1 MSFPEELRKLNRWVC
16 YRLDPDPKGE
26 KPRKTPVNARTGK
39 NASSTNADT
48 WSDYETAKEA
58 AEKYGYA
65 GIGFVIIPEDGIVG
79 IDVDHC
85 LNRETGEWSETAK
98 DIMSRQN
105 TYMEYSPSG
114 DGLHVWL
121 RGKKPGNACK
131 NTETGVEMYE
141 KARYLTVTERAV
153 EGCADTVVPA
163 AEGVLQG
170 IYDKYIAKQKPE
182 RKKRKK
188 AAGDKL
194 TDEEILEKA
203 KEASNGEAFTALW
216 EGRWQGEYPSQS
228 EADMALCMKLA
239 FWTAKDKEQ
248 MDRLFRQS
256 GLMRE
261 KWDQPH
267 HASGATYGQETIER
281 AAESTDFVYTSGGG
295 DPIFEYEGK
304 YFRAKGDS
312 MYPITN
318 FTVQPLDMLI
328 TEDETQMTADL
339 ITCTGESYRMTFM
352 TSDFS
357 CGQKFKALLT
367 RKTIALAF
375 FGGEGDLELLKVFV
389 SRLEWNI
396 KTGVKAMGIHEHEDR
411 PVYVTAEGGI
421 EAGGAAVEDIV
432 QMEKYMSLQSGIHK
446 AQMLTPE
453 KLKEAGTWILGYNE
467 PEKTISIL
475 AWAAGCFLK
484 PMLRKEGIKFPHLFL
499 IGEAGSGKS
508 TTLEKILLP
517 VFSTNRVLAATQM
530 TPFTLMKDAASSNLV
545 PMPLD
550 EFKPSKMD
558 RLRINALYNH
568 FRDTYDCHDGQR
580 GRSDLSKVIYQLL
593 APLIV
598 AGEESP
604 DEAAIRERSIELL
617 FSKKDLKRPE
627 HRDAFRRAEANAVTL
642 QELGR
647 TMLDTALRLTSTQAA
662 AWHEEGIGQFSGEL
676 PSRVISNLACCFAG
690 LKLLETL
697 CAGMGMNWDDVFP
710 ISFAAC
716 IRYLEHG
723 AKEYLLDGGTHN
735 LSIVEQTFEIMSR
748 MGPDTQGEYQL
759 SDDKTQLFIRLP
771 QMYDKYTKYRKDYAI
786 IGEVLPYA
794 QFRKQLQHSDLFIQ
808 QNYQRRINGNNTKC
822 WVVNY
827 QALKERCDVSGFEPE
842 GIPPLK

>member
-1 MSFPEELRKLNRWVC
+1 MKFPEELRKLNRWVC

-114 DGLHVWL
+114 DGLHVWF
-121 RGKKPGNACK
+121 RGKKPGSACK

-432 QMEKYMSLQSGIHK
+432 QRTGEDDLDPGLGGGMLPETDAAEGRDQVSASFPDRRSGK
-446 AQMLTPE
+446 R
-453 KLKEAGTWILGYNE
+453 KEHDAGE
-467 PEKTISIL
+467 DP
-475 AWAAGCFLK
+475 AAGVFHE
-484 PMLRKEGIKFPHLFL
+484 PG
-499 IGEAGSGKS
+499 AGG
-508 TTLEKILLP
+508 
-517 VFSTNRVLAATQM
+517 
-530 TPFTLMKDAASSNLV
+530 DADDAV
-545 PMPLD
+545 
-550 EFKPSKMD
+550 
-558 RLRINALYNH
+558 Y
-568 FRDTYDCHDGQR
+568 
-580 GRSDLSKVIYQLL
+580 
-593 APLIV
+593 
-598 AGEESP
+598 P
-604 DEAAIRERSIELL
+604 DE
-617 FSKKDLKRPE
+617 
-627 HRDAFRRAEANAVTL
+627 RR
-642 QELGR
+642 G
-647 TMLDTALRLTSTQAA
+647 
-662 AWHEEGIGQFSGEL
+662 
-676 PSRVISNLACCFAG
+676 
-690 LKLLETL
+690 LLE
-697 CAGMGMNWDDVFP
+697 P
-710 ISFAAC
+710 
-716 IRYLEHG
+716 G
-723 AKEYLLDGGTHN
+723 ADAPG
-735 LSIVEQTFEIMSR
+735 
-748 MGPDTQGEYQL
+748 
-759 SDDKTQLFIRLP
+759 
-771 QMYDKYTKYRKDYAI
+771 
-786 IGEVLPYA
+786 
-794 QFRKQLQHSDLFIQ
+794 
-808 QNYQRRINGNNTKC
+808 
-822 WVVNY
+822 
-827 QALKERCDVSGFEPE
+827 
-842 GIPPLK
+842 